1 LTNNSSILN
10 YGFPIKAFGN
20 DAYQTK
26 RIINKLVPVNQLSS
40 YFAEG
45 LFFYLATLLRYII

>member
-1 LTNNSSILN
+1 MQVSLN

-20 DAYQTK
+20 DTYETK
-26 RIINKLVPVNQLSS
+26 RIINKLVPVNQLSF

-45 LFFYLATLLRYII
+45 LINNAVKIRTQPC